1 MEGLYSHKIVVPKSA
16 IDIHQHVNNIEYLR
30 WMQEIATAHS
40 TARGWPWQRYIN
52 MGQSWV
58 IRSNHIDYLR
68 PALLGDEVTVLTW
81 IAGFDRVTSPRRYLF
96 WRERDGKVLARGE
109 TVWTFVDLQSG
120 RPRAVPQAF
129 MDSFTVIPDEKTVID
144 WLGKL
149 RSAIV

>member
-30 WMQEIATAHS
+30 WMQDIATAHS
-40 TARGWPWQRYIN
+40 TARGWPWQRYID

-68 PALLGDEVTVLTW
+68 PALLGDEITVLTW

-129 MDSFTVIPDEKTVID
+129 MDSFTVIPDEKTVTD

>member
-30 WMQEIATAHS
+30 WMQDIATAHS
-40 TARGWPWQRYIN
+40 TARGWPWQRYID

-68 PALLGDEVTVLTW
+68 PALLGDEITVLTW

-129 MDSFTVIPDEKTVID
+129 MNSFTVIPDEKTVTD